1 VVAAWMSRHGCH
13 AALLRPDHYVFGTAA
28 DATALLRLQAAWR
41 ATLNHNN
48 PETDDHV

>member
-1 VVAAWMSRHGCH
+1 MGLHGCH

-28 DATALLRLQAAWR
+28 DAAALKRLQAARR
-41 ATLNHNN
+41 ATLNHND